1 MKSKRP
7 ILTFASKTS
16 NSFTKSFSGWF
27 SMFFFVE
34 KCAAKELTVYQL
46 NLYVF
51 FLQKKCTQKK
61 FAVYSRYF
69 KHSFLRS
76 TNKSFKAYGISM
88 NVTRYRISLTQLFGG
103 DFYNQHTFLK
113 LKGLSD
119 VVFFLTILSKLTR
132 GRRRSKKTSTENL
145 ISLGK
150 FKLVDSMSPMQ
161 PNFWTF
167 SIKRTSCDCKK
178 S

>member
-1 MKSKRP
+1 MGRPAEIVQSVFTDPKMYRGKQVVKSKRP

-27 SMFFFVE
+27 SMFFCR
-34 KCAAKELTVYQL
+34 KNAQQKSS
-46 NLYVF
+46 LYISWISMFVF
-51 FLQKKCTQKK
+51 FQKKCTQKK

-88 NVTRYRISLTQLFGG
+88 NVTRYRTSLTQLFGG

-113 LKGLSD
+113 LKG
-119 VVFFLTILSKLTR
+119 VIVWCCFLPHQI
-132 GRRRSKKTSTENL
+132 E
-145 ISLGK
+145 
-150 FKLVDSMSPMQ
+150 
-161 PNFWTF
+161 
-167 SIKRTSCDCKK
+167 
-178 S
+178 

>member
-1 MKSKRP
+1 MGRPAEIVQSVFTDPKMYRGKQVVKRKRP

-34 KCAAKELTVYQL
+34 KMRSKRAHCISVESLCL
-46 NLYVF
+46 F
-51 FLQKKCTQKK
+51 FFQKKCTQKK

-103 DFYNQHTFLK
+103 DFYKYHIFLK
-113 LKGLSD
+113 GELC
-119 VVFFLTILSKLTR
+119 VVFFFTRLSNLTT
-132 GRRRSKKTSTENL
+132 
-145 ISLGK
+145 
-150 FKLVDSMSPMQ
+150 P
-161 PNFWTF
+161 
-167 SIKRTSCDCKK
+167 
-178 S
+178 